1 MTPRRL
7 DGHRDRPARMVFVDR
22 DHFGCTC
29 GAPAAGPRCAGREC
43 DNSQPR
49 PTGLRPVRLPRAA
62 QLLPRTARCA
72 GAVVLRRQQLDASH
86 LVTGGGSPDLRS
98 SLSTARTS
106 ARPPGP
112 KWAAALGTAQPA
124 ATSKVNLDG
133 ASASIRP
140 RVYGV
145 LLMRPHVTTN
155 RAGLAAMSSPTR
167 RACDQPW
174 AFSRRIPCADGIAA
188 ATTPTANTIQA
199 TRCTEGAGVPK
210 PPNQYTA
217 SHASPAIRLTARP
230 RPTNIQPP
238 PRRSSAFADRGDG
251 RGGLPGVPMA
261 AMMVLWTLKPY
272 GSWWRSL

>member
-1 MTPRRL
+1 MTPRKL

-167 RACDQPW
+167 RACDQALGVQPTDPV
-174 AFSRRIPCADGIAA
+174 RRRNRGCNHADGQHDPGHTLHRGGGRAEAPEPIQGEPREPGNQAYGEA
-188 ATTPTANTIQA
+188 QADKHPTA
-199 TRCTEGAGVPK
+199 
-210 PPNQYTA
+210 TA
-217 SHASPAIRLTARP
+217 PFVCVR
-230 RPTNIQPP
+230 
-238 PRRSSAFADRGDG
+238 
-251 RGGLPGVPMA
+251 
-261 AMMVLWTLKPY
+261 
-272 GSWWRSL
+272 